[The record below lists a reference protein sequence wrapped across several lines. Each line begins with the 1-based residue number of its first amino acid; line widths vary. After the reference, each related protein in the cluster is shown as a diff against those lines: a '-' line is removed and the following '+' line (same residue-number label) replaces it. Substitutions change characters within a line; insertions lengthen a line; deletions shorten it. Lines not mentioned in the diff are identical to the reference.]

1 MNESPPPPPR
11 HLSKLTK
18 EVWCQVTSSW
28 DLDPTGL
35 LLLRAGLEQ
44 FDLYQKARKE
54 LARAD
59 ALTVT
64 SDTGVVR
71 AHPAAKIALDALA
84 ESRQCFRQLGLEL
97 PDPEAAWKDRALG
110 RRARTD

>member
-1 MNESPPPPPR
+1 MAESPAPPPR

-18 EVWCQVTSSW
+18 DVWRQVLESW

-35 LLLRAGLEQ
+35 LLLRGGLEQ
-44 FDLYQKARKE
+44 WDTYQRARKE
-54 LARAD
+54 LAKAD

-71 AHPAAKIALDALA
+71 QHPAAKIALDALG
-84 ESRQCFRQLGLEL
+84 ESRQCFRQLALEL

-110 RRARTD
+110 RRPRTD

>member
-1 MNESPPPPPR
+1 MTESTPPPR
-11 HLSKLTK
+11 HLTKLTK
-18 EVWCQVTSSW
+18 GVWRDVLKTW

-44 FDLYQKARKE
+44 YDTYQRARAE
-54 LARAD
+54 LAKAD

-71 AHPAAKIALDALA
+71 QHPAAKISLDALG
-84 ESRQCFRQLGLEL
+84 ESRQCFGQLALEL
-97 PDPEAAWKDRALG
+97 PDPDAPWKDRALG
-110 RRARTD
+110 RRPRTD